1 MPFAPRIQQLS
12 LVLLVTVLFLLPLPL
27 AAQVFD
33 LSLSANKST
42 FNARDRV
49 VITAESNSVDLETA
63 DIEWVVNNTPLS
75 RGVGLTSQP
84 IVLGVVGESTEVTV
98 SVYEDEDVLLTTST
112 LTIAP
117 ATVSIHWESNGY
129 TNPFY
134 RGRALATPGTEV
146 TVEARA
152 FFVDGDGNVYPPQQ
166 LYYTWSRNNR
176 VDQRIS
182 GLGASYIT
190 LRDLPPHN
198 DTIISVSVSH
208 PTKGVRAENQT
219 RIPSTAIRP
228 LLYPVHPVLG
238 IDFSH
243 AVSSLFYPDELEK
256 TFALIPQF
264 APIKNFFDNNV
275 TIAWFVNGVSAPAHS
290 DNPTQITL
298 IADSL
303 GIAAKLKSRITPN
316 SNFSSPIEAE
326 WGILFDDVSTVI
338 NDLFSAQEQP

>member
-1 MPFAPRIQQLS
+1 MRWASRVDGACEETGFQCYLRLYTVAMPFAPRIQQLS

-152 FFVDGDGNVYPPQQ
+152 F
-166 LYYTWSRNNR
+166 LLMEMEMYTHHNSCTTHG
-176 VDQRIS
+176 VAIIVSIS
-182 GLGASYIT
+182 AFLDS
-190 LRDLPPHN
+190 
-198 DTIISVSVSH
+198 
-208 PTKGVRAENQT
+208 
-219 RIPSTAIRP
+219 
-228 LLYPVHPVLG
+228 
-238 IDFSH
+238 
-243 AVSSLFYPDELEK
+243 ELH
-256 TFALIPQF
+256 T
-264 APIKNFFDNNV
+264 
-275 TIAWFVNGVSAPAHS
+275 
-290 DNPTQITL
+290 
-298 IADSL
+298 
-303 GIAAKLKSRITPN
+303 
-316 SNFSSPIEAE
+316 
-326 WGILFDDVSTVI
+326 
-338 NDLFSAQEQP
+338 